1 MLLEL
6 RVSQFAII
14 DSINIEFKKGLNI
27 LSGETGS
34 GKSVLLKSLALLMG
48 EKASSDI
55 VRTGSHQ
62 ATVEGLFDVKH
73 RHDLLEKLTSYGIE
87 VDEKK
92 LLVRR
97 VISSEDKSK
106 VYINGVLSTL
116 TQLKELISPLIEVTG
131 NKHGT
136 VPGSAV
142 ATPLIEMTGQH
153 DNRNLTSKSYHLD
166 LLDQSA
172 GVLDKRHNLEKKY
185 KSYLSLKTE
194 IGNFERKQTERL
206 QKLDYLKF
214 QISEFEKVNLD
225 LESDLTLEDDIKK
238 LKSSAKILQFT
249 DFADQ
254 TIYHDDDSVS
264 YRLKTLLKKAQEFAA
279 IDPELVKQVEP
290 IEQAMTL
297 IGDSVYQLHAY
308 VKRLQLDPALL
319 EEKEDRLSQ
328 IRKLQK
334 KHGPDL
340 NQLDTIYKNLKSEVH
355 QITYADENFEDLKKN
370 FNLIELELKKLS
382 EDLHIARSKNAT
394 KLAKQINEELKDL
407 NMNGV
412 VFDIQVNKL
421 SQVTETGISDVE
433 FVTQTSPRDPF
444 KPISKVASGGELSRI
459 LLALKK
465 STQSEDSKTELPRT
479 YLFDEVDTGVSGPT
493 AEKVGQK
500 LREISKGQQVI
511 CVTHL
516 PQVAACGHVHYV
528 IEKSNVNK
536 QTVMTVHELNHTQR
550 INEIARLISGEKIS
564 KTSIA
569 HAEQLLKNM

>member
-48 EKASSDI
+48 EKASSDT
-55 VRTGSHQ
+55 VRTGATQ
-62 ATVEGLFDVKH
+62 ATVEGLFDIKH
-73 RHDLLEKLTSYGIE
+73 RADLIEKLEAYGIE
-87 VDEKK
+87 MDEKK

-106 VYINGVLSTL
+106 VFINGVLSTL

-131 NKHGT
+131 SKNIHAI
-136 VPGSAV
+136 SA
-142 ATPLIEMTGQH
+142 PLIEMTGQH

-172 GVLDKRHNLEKKY
+172 GVWDKRQILEKKY
-185 KSYLSLKTE
+185 KNYLQIKTE
-194 IGNFERKQTERL
+194 IADFEKKQSERL

-214 QISEFEKVNLD
+214 QVAEFDKLDLNLD
-225 LESDLTLEDDIKK
+225 TDLSLEDDIKK

-249 DFADQ
+249 DIADQ

-264 YRLKTLLKKAQEFAA
+264 YRLKTLLKKANEFAS
-279 IDPELVKQVEP
+279 IDPELVKQIEP
-290 IEQAMTL
+290 IEQAMTM
-297 IGDSVYQLHAY
+297 IGDSVYNLHSY
-308 VKRLQLDPALL
+308 VKRLQLEPAQL
-319 EEKEDRLSQ
+319 EEKEERLSQ

-334 KHGPDL
+334 KHHPDL
-340 NQLDTIYKNLKSEVH
+340 KELENIYKNLKAEVH
-355 QITYADENFEDLKKN
+355 AITHADENFDQLKKN
-370 FNLIELELKKLS
+370 FALIELEMKKLS
-382 EDLHIARSKNAT
+382 EELHVARTKNAT
-394 KLAKQINEELKDL
+394 KMSKQINEELKDL

-412 VFDIQVNKL
+412 IFDIQVGKL
-421 SQVTETGISDVE
+421 AHVTETGISDVE
-433 FVTQTSPRDPF
+433 FMTQTSPRDPF
-444 KPISKVASGGELSRI
+444 KPISKVSSGGELSRI

-465 STQSEDSKTELPRT
+465 STQAENSKTDLPRT

-528 IEKSNVNK
+528 IEKSNTSQ
-536 QTVMTVHELNHTQR
+536 QTVMTVHELSHKQR
-550 INEIARLISGEKIS
+550 VSEIARLISGEKIS
-564 KTSIA
+564 KTSID
-569 HAEQLLKNM
+569 HAEQLLKMIN